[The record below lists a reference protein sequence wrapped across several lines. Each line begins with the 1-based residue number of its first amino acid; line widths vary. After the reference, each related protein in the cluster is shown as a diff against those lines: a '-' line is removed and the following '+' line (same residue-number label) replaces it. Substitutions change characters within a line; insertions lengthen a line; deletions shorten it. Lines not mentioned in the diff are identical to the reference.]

1 MEILP
6 LLFLGLVFIGFYFL
20 IIKPAK
26 TRQLEAQATVA
37 RLAPGQEVM
46 TTAGIYGTV
55 REVTDETVSLE
66 VSPGV
71 TLTYAKVAI
80 ARILSPTEES
90 APESLPEDSGDE
102 RP

>member
-55 REVTDETVSLE
+55 RSVTDETVALE

-71 TLTYAKVAI
+71 TLTYAKVAV
-80 ARILSPTEES
+80 AKILTPTEES
-90 APESLPEDSGDE
+90 APEIRPDSSGEE
-102 RP
+102 RS

>member
-37 RLAPGQEVM
+37 RLAAGQEVM

-55 REVTDETVSLE
+55 RSVTDDTVALE

-80 ARILSPTEES
+80 AKILTPTDEV
-90 APESLPEDSGDE
+90 APEIAPENPGEE